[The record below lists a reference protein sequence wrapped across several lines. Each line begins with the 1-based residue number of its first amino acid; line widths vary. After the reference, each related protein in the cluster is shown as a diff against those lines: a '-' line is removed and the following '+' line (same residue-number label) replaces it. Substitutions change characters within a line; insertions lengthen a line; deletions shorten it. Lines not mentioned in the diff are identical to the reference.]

1 MDADAAHWAAC
12 KVKGCARCVFIRNR
26 EEWQAKLP
34 MGDLGVSW
42 LHGYLDRDDGLF
54 KLKCR
59 ACEKTMQT
67 NRFASGVVTT
77 LFGNL
82 SRHHGCSQHQSA
94 LASLGLGPEREEVPA
109 PAAADFHRVAENR
122 FKGTHG
128 NIVIDLADV
137 LSPLALVGLR
147 GLPVLQTTTDYC
159 YYYYY
164 DDYYHY
170 YYYYCCC

>member
-59 ACEKTMQT
+59 ACEKNHADEPLCQW
-67 NRFASGVVTT
+67 RCHDVV
-77 LFGNL
+77 
-82 SRHHGCSQHQSA
+82 R
-94 LASLGLGPEREEVPA
+94 
-109 PAAADFHRVAENR
+109 
-122 FKGTHG
+122 
-128 NIVIDLADV
+128 
-137 LSPLALVGLR
+137 
-147 GLPVLQTTTDYC
+147 
-159 YYYYY
+159 
-164 DDYYHY
+164 
-170 YYYYCCC
+170 